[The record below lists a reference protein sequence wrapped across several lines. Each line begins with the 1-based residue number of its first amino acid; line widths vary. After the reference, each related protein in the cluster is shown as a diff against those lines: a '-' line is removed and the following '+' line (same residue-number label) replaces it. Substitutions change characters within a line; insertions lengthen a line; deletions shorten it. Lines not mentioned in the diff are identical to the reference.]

1 MNVAC
6 SFFCE
11 LSRVLPRDLLHLVL
25 TWTCEAAS
33 AQPKY
38 NRKRAAAADAGA
50 SALSL
55 KAELSKQHLI
65 SASASMRGSGIRR
78 SNLALDKLR
87 AS

>member
-1 MNVAC
+1 MWPFRFSA
-6 SFFCE
+6 SFLASCLVIF
-11 LSRVLPRDLLHLVL
+11 LHLVL

-38 NRKRAAAADAGA
+38 NRERAAAADAGA